1 MENSIRKNKLS
12 LLAYIIIFFTPL
24 EKLLSALDLSPL
36 IRVVILDF
44 GVYLIMAIAVTLILK
59 GNFKED
65 YVKFKALGLLKKI
78 VLITCLGFI
87 MIMLTN
93 NLGLYIRDLFSGGVT
108 SNNQMMVES
117 TLSLERVKV
126 FTMIS
131 IVFLGPYVEEV
142 VFRKK
147 NIFEIGKYYKMN
159 TILVLIISALL
170 FGLVHVIFTFDFI
183 SLPLYFL
190 GGIVYGLTYMK
201 SNNILVPIMVHVVV
215 NSLVFFTI
223 VFTQVYIMLRT
234 SRELLSIHSSKIA
247 FKRGL
252 IL

>member
-1 MENSIRKNKLS
+1 
-12 LLAYIIIFFTPL
+12 
-24 EKLLSALDLSPL
+24 
-36 IRVVILDF
+36 
-44 GVYLIMAIAVTLILK
+44 MAIAVTLILK

-65 YVKFKALGLLKKI
+65 YVKFKALGLLKI

-142 VFRKK
+142 VFRK

-215 NSLVFFTI
+215 NSLVF
-223 VFTQVYIMLRT
+223 LP
-234 SRELLSIHSSKIA
+234 
-247 FKRGL
+247 
-252 IL
+252 